1 MRSIPL
7 KNHSDW
13 TPFPTHV
20 LPPVIR
26 KFVEEGAA
34 SIGCDPTTIV
44 LPLLVVIASAI
55 GNTRRLRLTNTWDVP
70 PVLWTAVIGRSGSQK
85 SPGYKFAMR
94 PVEAIRREL
103 IQQHSKAL
111 ARFTPEDKDGNK
123 VPPPMLERWSV
134 SDVTVESLAD
144 LLEANRRGLMAN
156 AEELSGWIG
165 NFGRYSKGGS
175 QSGEAARWLTCYDA
189 GNIQVDRKTGDK
201 RSIFVS
207 DAAVCVTGTIQPGTL
222 NRAVGVEHRENGLLP
237 RMLLAYPPQ
246 RQKSWRNVDVE
257 PDTVERMTDI
267 VRRLRDL
274 DFQLDRFGK
283 EVPRICRLT
292 DAGIQEWIRF
302 YNAHAVEQHNA
313 ESDELAAAFSKLE
326 EVTARLAMVIH
337 LTRFTSGEA
346 VEPDQVDEES
356 VKAAVELTEWFRGET
371 RRVYLLLDQSAE
383 DQQLADLVR
392 WIRGKHSGDVAPRD
406 LVTGRREIK
415 DADQAATILQS
426 MADSGFGYWYA
437 VPTTSS
443 GGAPTRRFRL
453 NG

>member
-1 MRSIPL
+1 M
-7 KNHSDW
+7 KNCNKW
-13 TPFPTHV
+13 KPFPTHV

-26 KFVEEGAA
+26 KFAEDGAA
-34 SIGCDPTTIV
+34 SIGCDPTTID

-94 PVEAIRREL
+94 PVEAIRRDL
-103 IQQHSKAL
+103 NRQHSKAL
-111 ARFTPEDKDGNK
+111 AKFTPEDKDGNK

-144 LLEANRRGLMAN
+144 LLEANRRGLMLN

-222 NRAVGVEHRENGLLP
+222 NRALGVEHRENGLLP
-237 RMLLAYPPQ
+237 RMLLAHPPQ
-246 RQKSWRNVDVE
+246 RQKSWRNVDVD
-257 PDTVERMTDI
+257 PKTVERMTDI

-274 DFQLDRFGK
+274 DFQFDRFEK

-292 DAGIQEWIRF
+292 DAGSLEWIKF

-326 EVTARLAMVIH
+326 EVTARLALLIH
-337 LTRFTSGEA
+337 LTRFASGEA
-346 VEPDQVDEES
+346 VDPAQVDEAS
-356 VKAAVELTEWFRGET
+356 VKAAVEVAEWFRDET
-371 RRVYLLLDQSAE
+371 RRVYAILAQGDE
-383 DQQLADLVR
+383 KRQQAQLTA
-392 WIRGKHSGDVAPRD
+392 WIREKHLGDLSTRD
-406 LVTGRREIK
+406 LVAGRREIN
-415 DADQAATILQS
+415 DVHQAETVLQS
-426 MADSGFGYWYA
+426 LADSGFGEWYQ
-437 VPTTSS
+437 VPTTSK
-443 GGAPTRRFRL
+443 GGVPTRRFRL
-453 NG
+453 TN